1 MILSLFNS
9 CSDQADFTEEGYDYK
24 TFEVNVFDQLTSAG
38 VDTLAVTKASIGLD
52 SYYHYPITS
61 NSSGMGQE
69 EGNILSI
76 KYQISIL
83 GGDII
88 AFYSLG
94 SEIFS
99 FGQGMNALIPVGLD
113 FAIGQSDI

>member
-24 TFEVNVFDQLTSAG
+24 TFEVSVFDQLTSAG
-38 VDTLAVTKASIGLD
+38 IDTLAVTKASIGLD
-52 SYYHYPITS
+52 SYYCYPITS
-61 NSSGMGQE
+61 NSSGEGQE
-69 EGNILSI
+69 EGNILAV
-76 KYQISIL
+76 KYQIIIL
-83 GGDII
+83 GGDTI

-99 FGQGMNALIPVGLD
+99 FGQGMNA
-113 FAIGQSDI
+113 